1 MARTFLILHGWLNHR
16 PPGHWQFEL
25 ARELEA
31 LGENVSYPQ
40 LPNADEPI
48 KAEWLAKLAEVWKS
62 IPEQNEKIVIAHSL
76 ATILW
81 LHAVA
86 ELKLQADRV
95 LLVAPAGP
103 SFLAGEPLLETF
115 WPIPDEV
122 DGSSWRLVCSDADP
136 HCIEG
141 PAEYFGGEYGCEVD
155 LIPGGVHFALGD
167 GYGQW
172 PSVLAWALDPKVRVT
187 AR

>member
-1 MARTFLILHGWLNHR
+1 MARTFLILHGWQNHR

-25 ARELEA
+25 VKELKT
-31 LGENVSYPQ
+31 LGEDVRYPA
-40 LPNADEPI
+40 LPDADSPS
-48 KAEWLAKLAEVWKS
+48 KYEWLATLSRVWGV

-76 ATILW
+76 GTSLW

-86 ELKLQADRV
+86 ELDLRADRV

-103 SFLAGEPLLETF
+103 SFIASEPLIEDFSPL
-115 WPIPDEV
+115 PDGV

-141 PAEYFGGEYGCEVD
+141 PADYFGAKYGCDAD
-155 LIPGGVHFALGD
+155 LIPGAVHFAFSD
-167 GYGQW
+167 GYGRW
-172 PSVLAWALDPKVRVT
+172 PAALAWALDPEVRLT
-187 AR
+187 TR

>member
-1 MARTFLILHGWLNHR
+1 MARTFVILHGWLNHR

-25 ARELEA
+25 AKEMEA
-31 LGENVSYPQ
+31 LGEDVRYPQ
-40 LPNADEPI
+40 LPDADEPI
-48 KAEWLAKLAEVWKS
+48 RVEWLATLADVWES

-86 ELKLQADRV
+86 ELNLHAERV

-103 SFLAGEPLLETF
+103 TFLDDEPLLRNF
-115 WPIPDEV
+115 LPLPGRI
-122 DGSSWRLVCSDADP
+122 DGSAWRLVCSDEDP
-136 HCIEG
+136 HCVEG
-141 PAEYFGGEYGCEVD
+141 PAEYFGSKYHCDID
-155 LIPGGVHFALGD
+155 LIPRAGHLALSD
-167 GYGQW
+167 GYGKW
-172 PSVLAWALDPKVRVT
+172 PSVLAWALDPKVRLV